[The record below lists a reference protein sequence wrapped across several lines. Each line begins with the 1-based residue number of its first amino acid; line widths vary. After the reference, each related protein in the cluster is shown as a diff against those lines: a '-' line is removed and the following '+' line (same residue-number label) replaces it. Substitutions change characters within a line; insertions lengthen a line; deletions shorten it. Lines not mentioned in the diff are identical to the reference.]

1 MEIYK
6 DLSSPA
12 SKQFEKLLNGQLS
25 KEKIEEGKI
34 IEGKVTKITNKYIF
48 LYIAGLKSEPV
59 IDVNEIKMMGMDND
73 VKEGD
78 TISVLLEKIED
89 KLGNVIVSALKAQ
102 KIKGWNQLVKCYENN
117 ELITGKITQKTKG
130 GVIVEH
136 VDTGSLMFC
145 PGSQISDKPIKNID
159 HLIGVEQKFALIKLD
174 MVRGNSVVSRRQ
186 VVSSNKKEDKAKI
199 IEKYFKVGDI
209 IKDAVVKGYSS
220 FGCFFEV
227 TTPEGTLDTLC
238 HLQEISYSR
247 VNHPDEI
254 FNIGE
259 RHDLLVISIDM
270 EKLQVGCSIK
280 QLSPDP
286 FEHITNYEI
295 GKEYPVKIEKVTD
308 YGCFVSIEPGLSA
321 LLHSSE
327 MSWTKKNISPK
338 KMFNVGNTIQCV
350 ITEIDKEKRRIAV
363 SHKLTTEN
371 PFSKLESDFPVGSE
385 IEGVINNINE
395 YAIYIKLKNFD
406 IDGFLHANDIS
417 YTGKS
422 EEELKKYKKGD
433 KLKVK
438 ILEIKKT
445 DQKVRV
451 GLKQMERDPFDW
463 FSDKK
468 VNSTITVKVI
478 SSDNKG
484 LMVRPEGC
492 DLDFLIKKSQ
502 ISMNASDSRPSRFV
516 GGERIDAAIAEINH
530 EKRKVSLS
538 IKLLEEIMNA
548 KAIKEHSSPLSGK
561 NLPFSSLSEQ
571 LDDKKKK
578 KDTE

>member
-6 DLSSPA
+6 ELTSPA
-12 SKQFEKLLNGQLS
+12 SQQFEKLLNSQLS
-25 KEKIEEGKI
+25 KNKIEEGKI

-48 LYIAGLKSEPV
+48 LFIAGLKSEPV
-59 IDVNEIKMMGMDND
+59 IDVNEMKMMGIANEL
-73 VKEGD
+73 KEGD

-89 KLGNVIVSALKAQ
+89 KNGDVIVSAQKAQ
-102 KIKGWNQLVKCYENN
+102 KIKGWNKLVKCYENN
-117 ELITGKITQKTKG
+117 ELINGKISQKTKG

-136 VDTGSLMFC
+136 IETGSLMFC
-145 PGSQISDKPIKNID
+145 PGSQISDKPMKNID
-159 HLIGVEQKFALIKLD
+159 HLIGVEQKFAIIKLD

-199 IEKYFKVGDI
+199 IEKFKIGDV

-227 TTPEGTLDTLC
+227 TTPEGTIDTLC

-259 RHDLLVISIDM
+259 KHDLKVISIDM

-286 FEHITNYEI
+286 FEHISNYQI
-295 GKEYPVKIEKVTD
+295 GNQYKVKVVKITD
-308 YGCFVSIEPGLSA
+308 YGCFCELEAGLST

-327 MSWTKKNISPK
+327 ISWTKKNISPK
-338 KMFNVGNTIQCV
+338 KIFNVGDQIDCV
-350 ITEIDKEKRRIAV
+350 ITEIDKDKRRVAI
-363 SHKLTTEN
+363 SHRLTKEN
-371 PFSKLESDFPVGSE
+371 PYSVLENNYPVGSD
-385 IEGVINNINE
+385 IEGVVSNTNE
-395 YAIYIKLKNFD
+395 YAIYVKLDNFE
-406 IDGFLHANDIS
+406 IDGFLHSNDLS
-417 YTGKS
+417 FTGKPD
-422 EEELKKYKKGD
+422 EELKKYKKGD
-433 KLKVK
+433 RLKVR

-451 GLKQMERDPFDW
+451 GLKQLQKDPFDW
-463 FSDKK
+463 FRDKK
-468 VNSTITVKVI
+468 VNDAVTVQII

-484 LMVRPEGC
+484 LIVKPEGC
-492 DLDFLIKKSQ
+492 DIEILIKKSQ
-502 ISMNASDSRPSRFV
+502 IAMSASDARPSRYV
-516 GGERIDAAIAEINH
+516 GGERIDAAISELNL

-571 LDDKKKK
+571 LDDKKNKK
-578 KDTE
+578 ESE